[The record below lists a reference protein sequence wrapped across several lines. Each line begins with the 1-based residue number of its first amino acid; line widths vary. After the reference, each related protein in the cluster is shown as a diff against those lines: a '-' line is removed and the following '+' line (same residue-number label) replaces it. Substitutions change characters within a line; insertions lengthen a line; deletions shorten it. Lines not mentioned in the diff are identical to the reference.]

1 MAIKILLELFDC
13 QTIDVL
19 TQKLF
24 YLKIDFRETIFLKSS
39 DLLNS
44 MTMNLKYL
52 IKNSETQR
60 TLRFQF
66 KINTS
71 FNSFH

>member
-44 MTMNLKYL
+44 ITMNLKYL

>member
-1 MAIKILLELFDC
+1 MAIKIFLELFDC

-19 TQKLF
+19 TQQLF

-44 MTMNLKYL
+44 ITMNLKYL